1 MLVKLK
7 KNKTCNTCK
16 YGHYLNSSHKIMCC
30 NYIEITGR
38 SRLFDLGKRTV
49 EKGYCNKYE
58 KGEQTDEKI

>member
-1 MLVKLK
+1 
-7 KNKTCNTCK
+7 
-16 YGHYLNSSHKIMCC
+16 MCC